1 MFRTEFFLDFVK
13 EIALSGFKEHLA
25 RLIKNSL
32 TEVFENLIDG
42 TKDSIESL
50 LLFIIFSLTLS
61 SLISKILQLCIK

>member
-13 EIALSGFKEHLA
+13 EIALSGFKEDLA